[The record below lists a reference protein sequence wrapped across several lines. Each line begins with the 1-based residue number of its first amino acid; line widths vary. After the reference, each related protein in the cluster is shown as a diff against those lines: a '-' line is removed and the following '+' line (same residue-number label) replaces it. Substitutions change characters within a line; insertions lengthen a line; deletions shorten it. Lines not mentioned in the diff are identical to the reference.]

1 MFTKILII
9 ANEKRNG
16 KILIVVDDMIA
27 DINSNKKFQA
37 IVKEIFIKCIK
48 FDISLV
54 FITQSYFLVPKDIR
68 LNSTRYLI
76 MKIHDKRELQH
87 IAINHS
93 ADLDYKD
100 FMMTYRK

>member
-9 ANEKRNG
+9 AIEKRNG

-37 IVKEIFIKCIK
+37 IVKEIFIKYIK

-87 IAINHS
+87 IANNHS